1 MKNYSLCQNRYQDFQ
16 NNFITKFFLQL
27 FEEIVDL
34 LDPAMNPDTES
45 EMDRA
50 ETNTEQNVSSD
61 QIVG

>member
-1 MKNYSLCQNRYQDFQ
+1 MKMKTATKV
-16 NNFITKFFLQL
+16 FIATLLHNFFLQL

-50 ETNTEQNVSSD
+50 ETNTEQNASSD